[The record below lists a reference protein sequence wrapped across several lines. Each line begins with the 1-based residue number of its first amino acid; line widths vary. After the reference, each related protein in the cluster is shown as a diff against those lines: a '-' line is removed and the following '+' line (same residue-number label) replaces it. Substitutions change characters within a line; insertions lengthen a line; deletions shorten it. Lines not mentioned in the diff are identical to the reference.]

1 MLLQATG
8 IFGFLSFGWA
18 DLLDI
23 LMVAVIIFLL
33 IRSIRGDSM
42 ILNIVLVLVFILILQ
57 AVVSALNMRMMTVLL
72 NTLLDVGVLAIIIL
86 FQPEIRLA
94 PTGRRPSGELAAKGV

>member
-18 DLLDI
+18 DLLD
-23 LMVAVIIFLL
+23 
-33 IRSIRGDSM
+33 
-42 ILNIVLVLVFILILQ
+42 
-57 AVVSALNMRMMTVLL
+57 
-72 NTLLDVGVLAIIIL
+72 TLLDVGVLAIIIL